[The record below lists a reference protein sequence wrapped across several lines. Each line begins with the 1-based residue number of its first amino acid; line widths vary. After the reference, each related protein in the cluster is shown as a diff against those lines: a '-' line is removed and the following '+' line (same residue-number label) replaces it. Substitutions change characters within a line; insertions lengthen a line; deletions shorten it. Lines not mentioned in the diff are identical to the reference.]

1 MLLLSRISCGRYI
14 TRYGRLVSMA
24 PEDIRSS
31 VHADRATER
40 PAAMGDTVVLNPGL
54 GVGHLVPMVELAKLF
69 LRRGFAVTVVVNGP
83 PAGKETDTSAAV
95 ARAAAANPSVH
106 FHVLPAPPDVD
117 AAEAPNNLF
126 VPLRR
131 MNAPFRDY
139 LRSVLPSVRA
149 LVLDIFCFCVD
160 AVDVAL
166 ELGLPAYVLYT
177 GSASSLAVNLHLP
190 HMQAQIGDTS
200 FGEVGDAPLSFPGNR
215 PFRPTELPRLALD
228 RHNEVYRSFLHAFE
242 RIPEASRGIIVNTF
256 ESLETRALQALRDGS
271 CVPGGATPPVYCVG
285 PMVSSG
291 ESGGGEEKQQQH
303 ECLAWLDAQPEKS
316 VVFLCFGSMGTFPK
330 RQLSEI
336 AVGLE
341 RSGQRF
347 LWVLQ
352 TPRGDSGVP
361 DMLAGARAEP
371 DLAALLPEGFLERT
385 GGRGLVVKS
394 WAPQADVLRHGAT
407 GAFVTH
413 CGWNSTLEA
422 IVSGLPMLCWP
433 LYAEQRQNKVFV
445 VEEMG
450 AGVEMA
456 GYDAELVAAAEVE
469 AKVRWVME
477 SDGGR
482 AVRERA
488 VAAKEKAS
496 QALSDGGASQAA
508 FDEFLK
514 DF

>member
-1 MLLLSRISCGRYI
+1 M
-14 TRYGRLVSMA
+14 VSMA
-24 PEDIRSS
+24 LEDIRSS
-31 VHADRATER
+31 AHADRATQR

-95 ARAAAANPSVH
+95 ARAAEANPSVH
-106 FHVLPAPPDVD
+106 FHVLPTPPDVD
-117 AAEAPNNLF
+117 ADGGTAPDAADGAPNNPFAL
-126 VPLRR
+126 LRR

-139 LRSVLPSVRA
+139 LRSVLPTVRA
-149 LVLDIFCFCVD
+149 LVLDMFCFCVD
-160 AVDVAL
+160 AVDVAA
-166 ELGLPAYVLYT
+166 ELGLPVYVFYT
-177 GSASSLAVNLHLP
+177 SSASSLAVNLYLP

-215 PFRPTELPRLALD
+215 PFRPTELPRLSLD
-228 RHNEVYRSFLHAFE
+228 RHNEVYRTFLHAFQ
-242 RIPEASRGIIVNTF
+242 RIPEASRGILVNTF
-256 ESLETRALQALRDGS
+256 ESLETRALQALRDGA
-271 CVPGGATPPVYCVG
+271 CVPGRATPPVYCVG

-291 ESGGGEEKQQQH
+291 GSEVDVEKRQQH

-316 VVFLCFGSMGTFPK
+316 VVFLCFGSMGTFPR
-330 RQLSEI
+330 RQLEEI

-341 RSGQRF
+341 KSGQRF
-347 LWVLQ
+347 LWVVQ
-352 TPRGDSGVP
+352 APRGDSGIP
-361 DMLAGARAEP
+361 DMLAGAAAEP
-371 DLAALLPEGFLERT
+371 DLASLLPEGFLERT

-394 WAPQADVLRHGAT
+394 WAPQADVLRHRAT

-456 GYDAELVAAAEVE
+456 GYDAELVAAEEVE

-477 SDGGR
+477 SEGGR
-482 AVRERA
+482 ALRERA
-488 VAAKEKAS
+488 VAAKEQAWH
-496 QALSDGGASQAA
+496 ALSDGGASHAA
-508 FDEFLK
+508 FAEFLK

>member
-1 MLLLSRISCGRYI
+1 
-14 TRYGRLVSMA
+14 
-24 PEDIRSS
+24 
-31 VHADRATER
+31 
-40 PAAMGDTVVLNPGL
+40 MGDTVVLNPGL

-106 FHVLPAPPDVD
+106 FHVLPTPPDVDADGTAPD
-117 AAEAPNNLF
+117 AAEAPNPF
-126 VPLRR
+126 VLLRR
-131 MNAPFRDY
+131 MNVPFRDY

-149 LVLDIFCFCVD
+149 LVLDMFCYCVD
-160 AVDVAL
+160 AVDVAA
-166 ELGLPAYVLYT
+166 ELGLPAYVFYT
-177 GSASSLAVNLHLP
+177 SSASSLAVNLHLP
-190 HMQAQIGDTS
+190 HMQAQIGATS
-200 FGEVGDAPLSFPGNR
+200 FGEIGDAPLCFPGNR
-215 PFRPTELPRLALD
+215 PFKPTELPKLALD
-228 RHNEVYRSFLHAFE
+228 RNNEVYRSFLHAFE
-242 RIPEASRGIIVNTF
+242 RIPESSRGIVVNTF
-256 ESLETRALQALRDGS
+256 EWLETRALRALRDGS
-271 CVPGGATPPVYCVG
+271 CVPGRTTPPVYCVG

-291 ESGGGEEKQQQH
+291 SGAGEGEKRQH
-303 ECLAWLDAQPEKS
+303 ECLALLDAQPEKS

-330 RQLSEI
+330 RQLQEI

-341 RSGQRF
+341 KSGQRF
-347 LWVLQ
+347 LWVVQ
-352 TPRGDSGVP
+352 TPRGDSGRP
-361 DMLAGARAEP
+361 DMLAGAPAEP

-385 GGRGLVVKS
+385 GGRGLVAKS
-394 WAPQADVLRHGAT
+394 WAPQADVLRHRAT

-422 IVSGLPMLCWP
+422 IVSGLPMVCWP

-456 GYDAELVAAAEVE
+456 GYDGDVVAAAEVE

-477 SDGGR
+477 TEGGR
-482 AVRERA
+482 ALRERA
-488 VAAKEKAS
+488 MAAKEKAW

-508 FDEFLK
+508 FADFLK
-514 DF
+514 NF